1 MKPRCESVFQIES
14 NVFYLSDMSV
24 KYKHSDVYSMYFCT
38 FTCHKWMHLFEL
50 TNSYDLVY
58 DWFDILKKG
67 KIEVVGYVIMPNHLH
82 SILYFPEAGFHLDKI
97 LSNGKRFMAYELV
110 NRFEKANDTNTLTIL
125 QNALTERERKKKQL
139 HKVFK
144 DSFDAKPIF
153 SEKFL
158 MQKLNYIHYNPVKGK
173 RNLAKD
179 PIAIG
184 FVSYE
189 HSSAS
194 FYEGGITRHFVPT
207 HYKDL

>member
-1 MKPRCESVFQIES
+1 
-14 NVFYLSDMSV
+14 MSV
-24 KYKHSDVYSMYFCT
+24 KYKHSDAYSMYFCT

-58 DWFDILKKG
+58 NWFNILKKDT
-67 KIEVVGYVIMPNHLH
+67 IEIIGYVIMPNHVH
-82 SILYFPEAGFHLDKI
+82 SILYFPEAGFNLDKI

-110 NRFEKANDTNTLTIL
+110 NRLMKANDIGTLTML

-153 SEKFL
+153 SERFL
-158 MQKLNYIHYNPVKGK
+158 LQKLNYIHYNPVKGK
-173 RNLAKD
+173 WNLAKD
-179 PIAIG
+179 

-194 FYEGGITRHFVPT
+194 FYEEGITSHFVPK